1 MTLFRKHYSKYG
13 LESRLHFRIHSGIEA
28 LKELNS
34 KASHKENTPKHKEDT
49 TKHKEDIA
57 NVEGISVREERTDS
71 LNDSDDEFF
80 DVGEDFTHKE
90 SPILLE
96 KEIGSVSPAKT
107 NYSNEKAKTAQH
119 KGISEMVKT
128 TTESNIPAE
137 AVSLETDKTNA
148 KIGEYKNIQSNT
160 ISVDCDNI
168 SEASSNI
175 SPVRMRCGSPAVSK
189 ETSL

>member
-1 MTLFRKHYSKYG
+1 MPLFRKHYSKYG

-34 KASHKENTPKHKEDT
+34 NASRKEDT
-49 TKHKEDIA
+49 AKNKEDIA
-57 NVEGISVREERTDS
+57 NVERISGCKERTDS
-71 LNDSDDEFF
+71 SNDSDDEFF

-90 SPILLE
+90 SSILHG
-96 KEIGSVSPAKT
+96 KENGSVSHTKT
-107 NYSNEKAKTAQH
+107 NYSNEKAKTVQR

-128 TTESNIPAE
+128 TIRSNVSTEG
-137 AVSLETDKTNA
+137 VTLETDRTNV
-148 KIGEYKNIQSNT
+148 KVDEYNNIQSNT
-160 ISVDCDNI
+160 ISGEGDNI

>member
-1 MTLFRKHYSKYG
+1 MSLFRKHYSKYG

-34 KASHKENTPKHKEDT
+34 NTSRKEDT

-57 NVEGISVREERTDS
+57 NMERISVREERTDS
-71 LNDSDDEFF
+71 SNDSDDEFL

-90 SPILLE
+90 SPILHG
-96 KEIGSVSPAKT
+96 KGNGSASHAKA

-128 TTESNIPAE
+128 TIESNIANE
-137 AVSLETDKTNA
+137 AVTLETDKTNA
-148 KIGEYKNIQSNT
+148 KVDEYKNMQSNT
-160 ISVDCDNI
+160 TPVDCNNI

-175 SPVRMRCGSPAVSK
+175 SPVHMRCGSPAVSK